1 MADLP
6 DATVTFLCTDV
17 ECSTELVKRLQEG
30 YAAVLATHYELL
42 GRECARRG
50 GITLGTE
57 GDALFIVFGRAREAV
72 EAAVASQRAL
82 AAHTWPGGADV
93 SVRMGLH
100 TGEPY
105 RNDDEYTGVAVHRA
119 ARMCT
124 IAHGGQV
131 LLSGSTAAIIDDH
144 AVDGIALRDLGEHRL
159 KDIARPE
166 RVFQVVADGLP
177 SDFPPPRSIEQ
188 QLPLTGTVTTVVVEG
203 RRVMRLSRELPPE
216 DFGALLDQFKRVL
229 SDVFQQAGGR
239 YVETSFDTALAA
251 FATAKQAAHAA
262 IAAQRA
268 VATPAWPDGLRP
280 AISVGLHSGS
290 AGVGWVGPAAMRC
303 SQLCDAAE
311 GGQILLSPATASLL
325 EDEDLAPL
333 SVKPL
338 GSLTTRRTG
347 ESVRAYTIVVP

>member
-105 RNDDEYTGVAVHRA
+105 RNDDEYTGVAVIAPRVCA
-119 ARMCT
+119 PSPTAVRCSSPAR
-124 IAHGGQV
+124 
-131 LLSGSTAAIIDDH
+131 L
-144 AVDGIALRDLGEHRL
+144 
-159 KDIARPE
+159 
-166 RVFQVVADGLP
+166 
-177 SDFPPPRSIEQ
+177 PRSS
-188 QLPLTGTVTTVVVEG
+188 
-203 RRVMRLSRELPPE
+203 M
-216 DFGALLDQFKRVL
+216 
-229 SDVFQQAGGR
+229 
-239 YVETSFDTALAA
+239 
-251 FATAKQAAHAA
+251 
-262 IAAQRA
+262 
-268 VATPAWPDGLRP
+268 
-280 AISVGLHSGS
+280 
-290 AGVGWVGPAAMRC
+290 
-303 SQLCDAAE
+303 
-311 GGQILLSPATASLL
+311 
-325 EDEDLAPL
+325 
-333 SVKPL
+333 
-338 GSLTTRRTG
+338 TTRWMELLCAIWASTD
-347 ESVRAYTIVVP
+347 